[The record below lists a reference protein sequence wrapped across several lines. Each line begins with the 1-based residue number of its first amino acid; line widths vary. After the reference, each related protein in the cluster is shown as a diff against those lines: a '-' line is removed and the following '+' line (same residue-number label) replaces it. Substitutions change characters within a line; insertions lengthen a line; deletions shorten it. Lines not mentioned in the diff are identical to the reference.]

1 MEYPIIMLAKNIY
14 VLYIMAKTA
23 RKSIC
28 KRVKNPK
35 KCKKLKGCKL
45 AKGTKRTFCRT
56 KKNKTRKSQ

>member
-1 MEYPIIMLAKNIY
+1 
-14 VLYIMAKTA
+14 MAKTA